1 MNTEDNEVPE
11 NISEAAATAAE
22 IIGAI
27 IRDRKN
33 TDIYG

>member
-1 MNTEDNEVPE
+1 MNTEANEVPE
-11 NISEAAATAAE
+11 HISEAAATAAE